1 MLGYDEAKKSIV
13 VEQRGRFKKGDVL
26 EILSPDDNYCK
37 TIEVGNVRD
46 EDGNLIEDCKFV
58 QQKLYVESDIKLNR
72 YDILRKRNA

>member
-1 MLGYDEAKKSIV
+1 M
-13 VEQRGRFKKGDVL
+13 L